1 MWVERRQ
8 PAATIE
14 ASENLPPNGPAPPV
28 EYVFQKNKAAVSI
41 PESLILDPFCKED
54 DVLLRSGSRYKLKSI
69 VHHIGQRP
77 SSGHYIAH
85 AIRRRRDNGEENHP
99 QPDPNAGE
107 KIPAAQEDTSVTQ
120 VPSSVPEKASRPS
133 GPDPST
139 ESNAPPPPLDPYQWV
154 VFDDNLTAI
163 TDLDHILNSPIR
175 QSTAYMLLYA
185 LEDELQ
191 V

>member
-8 PAATIE
+8 TVPTSE
-14 ASENLPPNGPAPPV
+14 VSENRPPNGPAPPV

-54 DVLLRSGSRYKLKSI
+54 DASLQRGSRYKLKSI

-85 AIRRRRDNGEENHP
+85 AIRPRRDDGEENHP

-107 KIPAAQEDTSVTQ
+107 KIPAALEDSDLAR
-120 VPSSVPEKASRPS
+120 SSSSLPGKSASPTD
-133 GPDPST
+133 PDPTRESST
-139 ESNAPPPPLDPYQWV
+139 SPVSRDPYQWV
-154 VFDDNLTAI
+154 VFDDNITAI
-163 TDLDHILNSPIR
+163 TDLDHILNSPTR

-185 LEDELQ
+185 LEE
-191 V
+191 